1 MRAHLEDSERKME
14 GTSTQMMDASYRT
27 CDACGRVFPT
37 VAGLDIHRRDSHG
50 RRRGGAGCGGL
61 VELPPRSSCKETAA
75 SDIAVRQAAA
85 GERQDAMLELLTK
98 MRLGALL
105 LLSSLLPACVPVLW
119 APARVARKT
128 SKAPSLAVSASYMRL
143 TQGGPS
149 YQANTGR
156 RGPRARVS
164 AQYRL
169 IRANI

>member
-1 MRAHLEDSERKME
+1 ME